1 MEKSGERNQPV
12 VGERPTIVFAQIGN
26 GFVINDS
33 NYAGVSPN
41 HHEQKLQMDEVAG
54 RAFGEG

>member
-12 VGERPTIVFAQIGN
+12 VRKRPTIVFAQIGN
-26 GFVINDS
+26 GIAINDS

-41 HHEQKLQMDEVAG
+41 HDEQ
-54 RAFGEG
+54 